1 MFGMETADVGMDLY
15 TLVTSDYAKG
25 NNKFT
30 GTIDK
35 ITIELKKMN
44 PDAEAAAEKAAE
56 ISDKDEA
63 DDD

>member
-1 MFGMETADVGMDLY
+1 
-15 TLVTSDYAKG
+15 
-25 NNKFT
+25 
-30 GTIDK
+30 
-35 ITIELKKMN
+35 MN

>member
-1 MFGMETADVGMDLY
+1 MDLY
-15 TLVTSDYAKG
+15 TPVTSDYAKG